1 MTPTSNDDSVF
12 SVSQLTGLI
21 KTMLE
26 GTFPNIQLKGEISN
40 YRPNASGHLYFVL
53 KDSQSQI
60 SAVMFRGRAASLNFV
75 PKDGTLVQ
83 VKGSVSVYAPHGNY
97 QIIITSMTK
106 AGAGDIM
113 EMIEERKKKLAQEGL
128 FDMSRKRPIPFFPR
142 RIGIVT
148 SPTGAALRDILQ
160 IARRRNPKANAIV
173 LPAKVQGEEA
183 AQNIIKMIEIA
194 NAYSLCDI
202 LIVGRGG
209 GSLEDLLPFSDEG
222 VVRAIAAS
230 EIPVISAVGHEID
243 WALSDYAADKRAPT
257 PSAAA
262 ELAVP
267 LLSDIEQSID
277 LSRNEM
283 HESIQGKLEHLK
295 LMLKTFTPE
304 NMELQFRHIEQPLS
318 MRFDSARENLSL
330 NIQNLLQN
338 KRIFLE
344 QCTQTLNNCNPQTIF
359 DRGYSMVTDEA
370 TGKVIRN
377 AASLTPG
384 AKIKIKPASGS
395 ISAQVLTCSDS

>member
-1 MTPTSNDDSVF
+1 MTSSNEDSIL
-12 SVSQLTGLI
+12 SVSQLNGLI

-26 GTFPNIQLKGEISN
+26 GTFPNVQLKGEISN

-75 PKDGTLVQ
+75 PKDGLLVQ
-83 VKGSVSVYAPHGNY
+83 VRGSVSVYAPRGNY

-113 EMIEERKKKLAQEGL
+113 EMIEERKKKLAAEGL
-128 FDMSRKRPIPFFPR
+128 FDSARKRQLPFFPK

-160 IARRRNPKANAIV
+160 ITRRRNPKMSATVFPAI
-173 LPAKVQGEEA
+173 VQGEDA
-183 AQNIIKMIEIA
+183 APSVIKMIEIA
-194 NAYSLCDI
+194 NAYSMCDV

-243 WALSDYAADKRAPT
+243 WALSDFAADQRAPT

-267 LLSDIEQSID
+267 LLSDIEQSIEV
-277 LSRNEM
+277 SRNEM
-283 HESIQGKLEHLK
+283 HESIQGKLEHLR

-304 NMELQFRHIEQPLS
+304 SMELQFRHIEQPLS
-318 MRFDSARENLSL
+318 MRFDAAREKLEQ
-330 NIQNLLQN
+330 NIKDFLQD
-338 KRIFLE
+338 KRLFLE
-344 QCTQTLNNCNPQTIF
+344 QCEQTLNNCNPQTIF
-359 DRGYSMVTDEA
+359 DRGYSMVTDED
-370 TGKVIRN
+370 GKVVRN
-377 AASLTPG
+377 AKKLLPG
-384 AKIKIKPASGS
+384 AKIKIRPAEGS
-395 ISAQVLTCSDS
+395 ISAEVLSIGQ

>member
-1 MTPTSNDDSVF
+1 MTPSSNDDSIL
-12 SVSQLTGLI
+12 SVTQLTGLI
-21 KTMLE
+21 KTLLE
-26 GTFPNIQLKGEISN
+26 GSFPNIQLKGEISN

-60 SAVMFRGRAASLNFV
+60 SAVMFRGRAATLNFV
-75 PKDGTLVQ
+75 PKDGLLVQ
-83 VKGSVSVYAPHGNY
+83 VRGSVSVYGPRGNY
-97 QIIITSMTK
+97 QIIISSMTK

-113 EMIEERKKKLAQEGL
+113 EMIEERKKKLAAEGL
-128 FDMSRKRPIPFFPR
+128 FDSSRKRQLPFFPQ

-148 SPTGAALRDILQ
+148 SPTGAAIRDILQ
-160 IARRRNPKANAIV
+160 ITRRRNPKASAIV
-173 LPAKVQGEEA
+173 FPSIVQGEEA
-183 AQNIIKMIEIA
+183 APSIIRMIEIA
-194 NAYSLCDI
+194 NAYSMCDV

-243 WALSDYAADKRAPT
+243 WALSDFAADQRAPT

-267 LLSDIEQSID
+267 LLSDIEQSIEV
-277 LSRNEM
+277 SRNEM
-283 HESIQGKLEHLK
+283 HESIQGKLEHLR

-304 NMELQFRHIEQPLS
+304 SMELQFRHIEQPLS
-318 MRFDSARENLSL
+318 MRFDSARENLAL
-330 NIQNLLQN
+330 NMQNLLQA
-338 KRIFLE
+338 KKVFVE

-359 DRGYSMVTDEA
+359 DRGYSMVTDEE
-370 TGKVIRN
+370 GKVVRN
-377 AASLTPG
+377 AKSLLPG
-384 AKIKIKPASGS
+384 AKIRIRPAEGS
-395 ISAQVLTCSDS
+395 ISAEVLTVGE